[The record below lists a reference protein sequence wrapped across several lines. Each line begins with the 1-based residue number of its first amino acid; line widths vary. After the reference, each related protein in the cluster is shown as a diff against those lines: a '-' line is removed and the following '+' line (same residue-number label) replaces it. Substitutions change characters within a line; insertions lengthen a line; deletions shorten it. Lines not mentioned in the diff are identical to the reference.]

1 MNSSIY
7 FYLKEKDEIILV
19 IFALC
24 TSSEEKIAPIKLILI
39 LTQQMNNKINA
50 SMSTYS

>member
-7 FYLKEKDEIILV
+7 FYLKEKDEIILA
-19 IFALC
+19 IFVLC
-24 TSSEEKIAPIKLILI
+24 ASCEGKIAPIKLILI

-50 SMSTYS
+50 LTSTYS